1 MRRLRVLHVED
12 VEGDV
17 LQVERH
23 LRHKGWSVEWTRVET
38 ADALREAL
46 RSPWDVILCDF
57 NLPGFSALEA
67 LEIVQASERAGTP
80 FIVLSGSVGEQ
91 AAIEVLLRGA
101 DDFVNKT
108 NLARLAPAIER
119 ELEDAQVRLEKHEVQ
134 RALADALA
142 SREELIAI
150 AGHEFRNPLAA
161 IQITIDSLER
171 SATAPEHA
179 QALRRQVGRLRDLV
193 TRFVDIA
200 ALDAGSFELRT
211 SDLDLALVAKREVRR
226 IAAEPD
232 RIRLEAPEAVPVHA
246 DRGRLELVVAS
257 LLDNALKFG
266 GGEPV
271 EVRVRRD
278 EEGGLLEV
286 ADRGPG
292 LGEEERETVF
302 RPFGKRVSSRHYG
315 GFGLSLWLSRS
326 IVERHGGSIVPCP
339 IREVGRC
346 SGCGF
351 PSGSSAAVRPDLLQQ
366 DLHLHRLRDE
376 VLDLRVVP
384 QVAGQ
389 AARGEEEHRNGPQL
403 LAGAGEELRAIHS
416 RHQHVEDDGAEPV
429 IPLGEHLER
438 HASVGRGDDLEA
450 LLGEDLLDRF
460 AHVGVVLHQ
469 EHRPPC
475 VPLCARLHV
484 DGGKAPHAP
493 RPRPVG
499 QGCWASDRAGSAT
512 RQCDRPESPYGG
524 RGHAGGCAAASC
536 TRWQG

>member
-1 MRRLRVLHVED
+1 MRQLRILHVED

-23 LRHKGWSVEWTRVET
+23 LRRNGWSVEWTRVET

-46 RSPWDVILCDF
+46 RSPWDVIISDF
-57 NLPGFSALEA
+57 NLPRFSALQA

-80 FIVLSGSVGEQ
+80 FIVLSGSVGDQ

-101 DDFVNKT
+101 DDFVNKD
-108 NLARLAPAIER
+108 NLARLTPAIER
-119 ELEDAQVRLEKHEVQ
+119 ELVGARVRLEKQQVQ

-171 SATAPEHA
+171 SGTAPEHA

-211 SDLDLALVAKREVRR
+211 SDIDLALVANREVRR

-232 RIRLEAPEAVPVHA
+232 RVRLEAPEAVPVHA

-266 GGEPV
+266 GPDPV
-271 EVRVRRD
+271 EVRVGHD
-278 EEGGLLEV
+278 EDGGLLEV

-292 LGEEERETVF
+292 LGEAEREMVF
-302 RPFGKRVSSRHYG
+302 QPFSKRVSSRHYG

-326 IVERHGGSIVPCP
+326 ILQRHGGSIVALPNP
-339 IREVGRC
+339 GGGALFRVRLPLR
-346 SGCGF
+346 SL
-351 PSGSSAAVRPDLLQQ
+351 SRSATGSSP
-366 DLHLHRLRDE
+366 
-376 VLDLRVVP
+376 
-384 QVAGQ
+384 AG
-389 AARGEEEHRNGPQL
+389 P
-403 LAGAGEELRAIHS
+403 
-416 RHQHVEDDGAEPV
+416 P
-429 IPLGEHLER
+429 PPP
-438 HASVGRGDDLEA
+438 ASG
-450 LLGEDLLDRF
+450 
-460 AHVGVVLHQ
+460 
-469 EHRPPC
+469 
-475 VPLCARLHV
+475 
-484 DGGKAPHAP
+484 
-493 RPRPVG
+493 
-499 QGCWASDRAGSAT
+499 
-512 RQCDRPESPYGG
+512 
-524 RGHAGGCAAASC
+524 
-536 TRWQG
+536 